1 VRADGVTIR
10 GLTFRNTGTTFVG
23 ERAAVRVEEAGGCTI
38 EGNRFVDTFFGI
50 YLANARDCT
59 VSGNW
64 LLGPDVSESRSG
76 NGIHLWYSRDV
87 RIERNTVRRHRDG
100 IYFEF
105 VDGGVVEGNV
115 SELNR
120 RYGLHFMF
128 SDGCRYT
135 ANVFRRND
143 AGVAVMYTDEVT
155 MERNRFEDNRGTAA
169 YGLLLKQIS
178 DARLH
183 GNRFAGNTVG
193 LFAEGSTRLE
203 VTENDFIRNGWA
215 VRVMA
220 DARDAAFSGN
230 NFVANTFDV
239 STNGRYGRAT
249 FDRNYWDAYRGYDLD
264 RDGTGDVPFRPVRL
278 FALIAEEHEPA
289 LLLLR
294 SLFVDLLDLAERIAP
309 ALTPA
314 TLADGRPAMRPLAR

>member
-1 VRADGVTIR
+1 MTYLADVAA
-10 GLTFRNTGTTFVG
+10 LTRKDL
-23 ERAAVRVEEAGGCTI
+23 RVELRGRDTLPAMLLFVLATLVVFHFALP
-38 EGNRFVDTFFGI
+38 EG
-50 YLANARDCT
+50 
-59 VSGNW
+59 SG
-64 LLGPDVSESRSG
+64 D
-76 NGIHLWYSRDV
+76 
-87 RIERNTVRRHRDG
+87 
-100 IYFEF
+100 
-105 VDGGVVEGNV
+105 
-115 SELNR
+115 
-120 RYGLHFMF
+120 
-128 SDGCRYT
+128 
-135 ANVFRRND
+135 
-143 AGVAVMYTDEVT
+143 
-155 MERNRFEDNRGTAA
+155 TAA

-203 VTENDFIRNGWA
+203 VSENDFVRNGWA

-314 TLADGRPAMRPLAR
+314 TLADGRPAMRPIAR